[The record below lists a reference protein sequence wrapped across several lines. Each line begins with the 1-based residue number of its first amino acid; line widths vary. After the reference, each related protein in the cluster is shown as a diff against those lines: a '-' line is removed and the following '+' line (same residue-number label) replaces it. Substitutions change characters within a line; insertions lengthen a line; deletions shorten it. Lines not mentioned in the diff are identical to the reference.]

1 MLYNDITAVKN
12 SEIQESQNS
21 EYALVLQLYVDKN
34 IKIPVIDN
42 FHRCYTLPHSKFAL
56 VFSRVLKNDPQFQ
69 TNDWVNLAQVL
80 IGFRANF
87 HQQLM
92 TETCDFKTQNHAL
105 IFYFSTVYPNFSHDA
120 QDRAAFS
127 EDFRS
132 LELNP
137 NRKGCVPRPLGQ
149 SLHSLRG

>member
-1 MLYNDITAVKN
+1 LLYFA
-12 SEIQESQNS
+12 SF
-21 EYALVLQLYVDKN
+21 
-34 IKIPVIDN
+34 KICLGI
-42 FHRCYTLPHSKFAL
+42 
-56 VFSRVLKNDPQFQ
+56 SRVLKNDPQFQ

-127 EDFRS
+127 EDLRS

-137 NRKGCVPRPLGQ
+137 NRKGWVPPWKKSAFGAGIFLESLKADQ
-149 SLHSLRG
+149 SKITP